1 MSGAVSRRLAG
12 FLPFSIRAA
21 IYVLDIFIG
30 RRTQNL
36 NFAGRLSSVSST
48 ISLTDGRRIRAAI
61 FTKNDYSVAARINNF
76 GLF

>member
-21 IYVLDIFIG
+21 ICVLDIFIG

-36 NFAGRLSSVSST
+36 NFVGHLSSVSST
-48 ISLTDGRRIRAAI
+48 ISLTDGRRIKPGAVLH
-61 FTKNDYSVAARINNF
+61 T
-76 GLF
+76 L